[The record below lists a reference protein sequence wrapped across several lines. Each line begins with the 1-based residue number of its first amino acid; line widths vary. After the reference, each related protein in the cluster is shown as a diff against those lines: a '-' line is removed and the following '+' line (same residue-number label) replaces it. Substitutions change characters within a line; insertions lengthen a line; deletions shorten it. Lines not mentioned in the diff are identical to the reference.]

1 MYFYVNDFVGSG
13 TYTSWTINLDGATG
27 VQGTTGA
34 QGTTG
39 SQGTVGT
46 QGTLGTQGTEGAQG
60 ISGQLGTYADTITP
74 VSPYS
79 ATTFTITHS
88 LGTRDVL
95 VTVQD
100 ATYNEVVTDVTAST
114 TSAVTIGFAVAPA
127 SGETYR
133 VVVKA

>member
-1 MYFYVNDFVGSG
+1 V
-13 TYTSWTINLDGATG
+13 
-27 VQGTTGA
+27 
-34 QGTTG
+34 
-39 SQGTVGT
+39 
-46 QGTLGTQGTEGAQG
+46 QGTLGTQG
-60 ISGQLGTYADTITP
+60 ISGQLGTYAETITP

-100 ATYNEVVTDVTAST
+100 ATYNEVVTDVVAST
-114 TSAVTIGFAVAPA
+114 TSAVTIGFAVAPV

>member
-1 MYFYVNDFVGSG
+1 M
-13 TYTSWTINLDGATG
+13 
-27 VQGTTGA
+27 GA
-34 QGTTG
+34 QGT
-39 SQGTVGT
+39 
-46 QGTLGTQGTEGAQG
+46 
-60 ISGQLGTYADTITP
+60 SGQLGTYAETITP
-74 VSPYS
+74 ANPYT

-100 ATYNEVVTDVTAST
+100 STYNEVVTDVVATT
-114 TSAVTIGFAVAPA
+114 TSAVTIGFAVAPQ